1 MNLANS
7 LINRDASPS
16 SNALAMANARSRRNR
31 TRQQQPS
38 ANPTSR
44 QQSRSTRVKPTHQ
57 DSDEVMAANHGF
69 IFLRQLGRGNYGCV
83 HLAKD
88 IRLHD
93 NGGELHTYSVN
104 SASATTTTKTTSTTR
119 TVGTLGTT
127 VNMERM
133 QGILGKTGDL
143 GTVLAGE
150 NVGALC
156 VVKVGA
162 NKAAKEGSHIEALQE
177 VRVLRKL
184 RHPCIVQF
192 MDSFLSDDL
201 EKLFIVMEY
210 CDSGVLAD
218 RIKEAIQEQQW
229 IKENK
234 LMGWFSQLC
243 SALDFLHRHHILHR
257 DIKPDN
263 VFMSHNGQCV
273 KLGDF
278 GFTRVL
284 DDTQALALTRC
295 GK

>member
-1 MNLANS
+1 MGQNS
-7 LINRDASPS
+7 E
-16 SNALAMANARSRRNR
+16 
-31 TRQQQPS
+31 
-38 ANPTSR
+38 
-44 QQSRSTRVKPTHQ
+44 
-57 DSDEVMAANHGF
+57 EVEAANHGF

-88 IRLHD
+88 IRLQD
-93 NGGELHTYSVN
+93 GRVLAPGQGS
-104 SASATTTTKTTSTTR
+104 SSPTR
-119 TVGTLGTT
+119 TLGST

-133 QGILGKTGDL
+133 QGILSATGDL
-143 GTVLAGE
+143 GTVLAG
-150 NVGALC
+150 NSKDGDLC

-177 VRVLRKL
+177 ARVLRKL

-192 MDSFLSDDL
+192 MDSFLSKDL
-201 EKLFIVMEY
+201 DKLYIVMEY

-218 RIKEAIQEQQW
+218 RIKEAIDEQQW

-234 LMGWFSQLC
+234 IMGWFSQLC
-243 SALDFLHRHHILHR
+243 SALDFLHRNHILHR

-263 VFMSHNGQCV
+263 VFMAHGGQCV

-278 GFTRVL
+278 GFTRIL

-295 GK
+295 GKCFWSNFFVFLVFFLWVLIVLLLLLFFSSFCRHTLLHVTRTMFRTSIQCQSRCLGKWYCIV